1 MIFLFILLFSLIQH
15 ISSQTSYEEKCF
27 DIDSTDSKLETGAF
41 NNFYNIYESNVTNIV
56 TKPNRYTIIEDQLN
70 FKKIL
75 NIILLYK
82 YDDGNGT
89 FYAQNSSR
97 FLTNIYNTLI
107 YSKIMISFNPI
118 KFKLKM
124 FR

>member
-1 MIFLFILLFSLIQH
+1 MIFLFILLFSLIQQ
-15 ISSQTSYEEKCF
+15 ISSQTYEEKCF
-27 DIDSTDSKLETGAF
+27 DIDSTDSKLECSAF
-41 NNFYNIYESNVTNIV
+41 NSFYNIYESNVTNIV
-56 TKPNRYTIIEDQLN
+56 TKPSRYTIIEDQLN

-82 YDDGNGT
+82 YDNGNGT
-89 FYAQNSSR
+89 FYAQSNTNY
-97 FLTNIYNTLI
+97 LTNIYNTLI

-118 KFKLKM
+118 KLKLKM